1 MNWRGQFSVK
11 SFCDS
16 KSGNIAI
23 VAALS
28 LTGLIGAAGLGTET
42 GYWFYKQRLLQGA
55 ADVVAYNATVA
66 LRGGSTN
73 AQIITA
79 ASTDATTN
87 GWTSATGTI
96 HVNTPPTSGTHQNAN
111 SVEVLLTETEQ
122 RYLTAI
128 FSDTP
133 ISISVRAV
141 GNFSSTGTACVLALS
156 KTASQAVKIWG
167 NNATTFVGCN
177 VMSNS
182 MANDSVAVGGSS
194 QLTTPC
200 VLAVGGIS
208 VSSTLNLTSCK
219 AATAHSFPATDP
231 YASLPAP
238 DTSGPCKNVSNGNSP
253 MNPGVYCNGLSLN
266 STKTF
271 NPGVYVISGGSLT
284 LNSNANV
291 SGSGVTFYLTNGA
304 TIKFNGNAH
313 MNFSAPTSGTYSGM
327 LFYGNRNDPDGSPS
341 FNGDATSQLTG
352 ATYFPSQS
360 VTMNG
365 NFSGANGCMQVIANT
380 ISLSGSS
387 TISGSCPGTGMS
399 SVSIP
404 GSVSLVE

>member
-1 MNWRGQFSVK
+1 
-11 SFCDS
+11 
-16 KSGNIAI
+16 
-23 VAALS
+23 
-28 LTGLIGAAGLGTET
+28 
-42 GYWFYKQRLLQGA
+42 
-55 ADVVAYNATVA
+55 
-66 LRGGSTN
+66 
-73 AQIITA
+73 
-79 ASTDATTN
+79 
-87 GWTSATGTI
+87 
-96 HVNTPPTSGTHQNAN
+96 
-111 SVEVLLTETEQ
+111 
-122 RYLTAI
+122 
-128 FSDTP
+128 
-133 ISISVRAV
+133 
-141 GNFSSTGTACVLALS
+141 
-156 KTASQAVKIWG
+156 
-167 NNATTFVGCN
+167 
-177 VMSNS
+177 
-182 MANDSVAVGGSS
+182 
-194 QLTTPC
+194 
-200 VLAVGGIS
+200 
-208 VSSTLNLTSCK
+208 
-219 AATAHSFPATDP
+219 
-231 YASLPAP
+231 
-238 DTSGPCKNVSNGNSP
+238 